1 MKRVALTLITAFAL
15 AVPQLGYAEKKFPMQ
30 TSDNMPAAQGEAEVG
45 HDKNGNQEVK
55 LTVRHLAKPET
66 LTPPKQAYVVWVQ
79 PSGEQPKN
87 SGVLRIDS
95 ELKGEFRTNTP
106 YKKFDLF
113 VTAED
118 SPTATSPSGPEVM
131 RQQIQASAS

>member
-1 MKRVALTLITAFAL
+1 
-15 AVPQLGYAEKKFPMQ
+15 
-30 TSDNMPAAQGEAEVG
+30 MPAAQGEAEVG